1 MRHFSNGGSFMSRL
15 SWALLWQPI
24 LLASVPHQEDPD
36 YSWTIRIL
44 RGASLVSQQKP
55 ITARILDM
63 LRGSPECAF
72 EALVNR
78 CPEFT
83 FNELYQEV
91 SRLSRAGQVTI
102 RRGVG
107 IFAIKQAAVMK

>member
-1 MRHFSNGGSFMSRL
+1 MVAR
-15 SWALLWQPI
+15 
-24 LLASVPHQEDPD
+24 LLAAFRGPSCGNRSSWLLFHQEDPD